1 MVAISRCPRVG
12 ATQQGCNRAFH
23 AYQTNKKLGRELS
36 ALVFISG
43 KRLSNHARPSN
54 FSRKETFNFEKG
66 EEKVLYRVINTT
78 NF

>member
-36 ALVFISG
+36 ALVFY
-43 KRLSNHARPSN
+43 L
-54 FSRKETFNFEKG
+54 RKEIIEPA
-66 EEKVLYRVINTT
+66 TT
-78 NF
+78 HMHALPISQGRKLLISRRGRKKSYTV